1 MDVAG
6 ELGAH
11 LSFGFAAL
19 GPLRT
24 AVGAQSKWR
33 RGPGSL
39 RLSPSADLPPSLSC
53 ARSCS
58 VLPAFHYPGVTV
70 GGQGSLG
77 PLRVQA
83 GWGKGQG
90 AAALDAGHCGSSS
103 WRAAWLCSLKRLK
116 KDHTL
121 GLRMLMN
128 PWTVVVSTMSGPRRP
143 CHAPGPGHL
152 IGMHMEH
159 GSSWQMLWG
168 CCLPEPGQTPRRRN
182 YESQGS
188 CCFLLPYVQG
198 GLPNPGI
205 EPTSLNISCIGR
217 WALYHSHHLGRP
229 PEPVLHNKRAM
240 GQEAHAS
247 RLESSLHSPELEKA
261 HAQH

>member
-182 YESQGS
+182 YDSQGAAVS
-188 CCFLLPYVQG
+188 CSPMSRGVFPTQGLNPRLLTSPALAG
-198 GLPNPGI
+198 GLFTIRTTWEAPQSPCSTTK
-205 EPTSLNISCIGR
+205 EP
-217 WALYHSHHLGRP
+217 WDKKPMHHD
-229 PEPVLHNKRAM
+229 
-240 GQEAHAS
+240 
-247 RLESSLHSPELEKA
+247 
-261 HAQH
+261 